1 MAGNQGKDLN
11 RLYQV
16 EIYIYTL
23 IPHALEERV
32 GFEPT
37 ELVLPRLYGFQD
49 RSIHPLWQRSRC
61 GYSEEAGN
69 TVSTCIYHRENRL
82 VAANLACSSL

>member
-1 MAGNQGKDLN
+1 MAGNQGREEI

-16 EIYIYTL
+16 EVCIGTL

-37 ELVLPRLYGFQD
+37 AQLTQPHYDFQD
-49 RSIHPLWQRSRC
+49 RSIHPLWQRSRY
-61 GYSEEAGN
+61 GYSEEAGKH
-69 TVSTCIYHRENRL
+69 CIQIYISQKE
-82 VAANLACSSL
+82 

>member
-1 MAGNQGKDLN
+1 MAGNQGREEI

-16 EIYIYTL
+16 EVCIGTL

-37 ELVLPRLYGFQD
+37 ELALPRLYGFQD
-49 RSIHPLWQRSRC
+49 HSIHPLWQRSRY
-61 GYSEEAGN
+61 GYSEEAGKH
-69 TVSTCIYHRENRL
+69 CIQIYISQKE
-82 VAANLACSSL
+82 

>member
-1 MAGNQGKDLN
+1 MAGNQGREEI

-16 EIYIYTL
+16 EVCIGTL

-37 ELVLPRLYGFQD
+37 ELVLARLYGFQD

-61 GYSEEAGN
+61 GHSEEAK
-69 TVSTCIYHRENRL
+69 TLYPHIYHRE
-82 VAANLACSSL
+82 AE

>member
-1 MAGNQGKDLN
+1 MAENQGKDLN

-16 EIYIYTL
+16 EIYIYAL

-37 ELVLPRLYGFQD
+37 ARLTQPHYGFQD

-61 GYSEEAGN
+61 GYSEEAEN
-69 TVSTCIYHRENRL
+69 TVSYITEKQNKGYQL
-82 VAANLACSSL
+82 FCSL